1 MRPYDRNQCS
11 FCGRDFKKLCEN
23 DLCVDVRMS
32 YERVD
37 LRDEVMSLTLNR
49 FIEQAERQFAEV
61 SR

>member
-1 MRPYDRNQCS
+1 
-11 FCGRDFKKLCEN
+11 
-23 DLCVDVRMS
+23 MS